1 LSKNEHRFSFKV
13 PVIFSDFNEP
23 EFSQHIFKKSSNIK
37 FRKHLFSGR
46 RVSPRGETDERK
58 DICDEGNSRFSQF
71 CERASKM
78 AGRAGGRQFV
88 PAAVPSVRITSCK
101 LVFR

>member
-1 LSKNEHRFSFKV
+1 MYTGFHAKYRLFFPILMK
-13 PVIFSDFNEP
+13 P
-23 EFSQHIFKKSSNIK
+23 EFSQQIFKNSSNIK
-37 FRKHLFSGR
+37 FRKYPFSGR

-78 AGRAGGRQFV
+78 AWRAAGRQFV
-88 PAAVPSVRITSCK
+88 PAAVPSV
-101 LVFR
+101 